1 MMPPSPFSD
10 LLKRVRRENNW
21 LSRNYHGNEWFDGE
35 ANLKYFALQLR
46 EITRQARCIATTGL
60 APGSP
65 NPVRARPQ
73 L

>member
-1 MMPPSPFSD
+1 MLTEDAKLYIVNRKNINTNFIE
-10 LLKRVRRENNW
+10 LYV
-21 LSRNYHGNEWFDGE
+21 
-35 ANLKYFALQLR
+35 ALF
-46 EITRQARCIATTGL
+46 IVYIATTGL

>member
-1 MMPPSPFSD
+1 LRLNKSPQKSD
-10 LLKRVRRENNW
+10 KNNKNNNFNVH
-21 LSRNYHGNEWFDGE
+21 RNILNAPNGRFPNSTGNGLEYK
-35 ANLKYFALQLR
+35 AQLN
-46 EITRQARCIATTGL
+46 TATTGL